1 MQQPASTPN
10 GYPLTEA
17 LLSAAD
23 TPRIEGIVVGKL
35 SAFDASGAPTVDFP
49 GNQHEAL
56 PARSTVTLTPG
67 DCGRDVALMFEAGDS
82 RKPIVLGLI
91 HHPIP
96 VPTEARVDNERL
108 VLAADKEIELRCG
121 KSSITLT
128 KAGKIILRGEY
139 VVSRATGVNR
149 IKGGSVQ
156 IN

>member
-1 MQQPASTPN
+1 MLQTVPVQN

-17 LLSAAD
+17 ILGTAHP
-23 TPRIEGIVVGKL
+23 PRIDGIVVGKL

-49 GNQHEAL
+49 GNILGAQS
-56 PARSTVTLTPG
+56 ARSTVALTPA
-67 DCGRDVALMFEAGDS
+67 DCGRDIAMMFEAGDV

-96 VPTEARVDNERL
+96 VPTEAIVDKKRI
-108 VLAADKEIELRCG
+108 VFAAEEEIELRCG
-121 KSSITLT
+121 ESSITLT
-128 KAGKIILRGEY
+128 KAGKVLIRGAY
-139 VVSRATGVNR
+139 LLSRSTGVNR

>member
-35 SAFDASGAPTVDFP
+35 SAFDSSGAPTVDFP
-49 GNQHEAL
+49 GNQHDAL
-56 PARSTVTLTPG
+56 PARSTVTLTPA
-67 DCGRDVALMFEAGDS
+67 DCGRDVALMFEAGDP

-96 VPTEARVDNERL
+96 VPTEALVDKKRI
-108 VLAADKEIELRCG
+108 VFAAEEEIELRCG
-121 KSSITLT
+121 ESSITLT
-128 KAGKIILRGEY
+128 KAGKVIIRGAY
-139 VVSRATGVNR
+139 LLSRSTGVNR